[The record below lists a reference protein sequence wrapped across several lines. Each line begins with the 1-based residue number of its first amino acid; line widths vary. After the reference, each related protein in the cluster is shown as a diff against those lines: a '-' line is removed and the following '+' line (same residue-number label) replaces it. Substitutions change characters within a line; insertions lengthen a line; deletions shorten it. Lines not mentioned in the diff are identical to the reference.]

1 MSRLFKGHNLL
12 APPPSPPP
20 SRTHTLEYR
29 KESTYINII
38 ITNFF
43 IERLFYNSLAR
54 AVPSIDGWELRHNT
68 ERTQS
73 VTQSEFL
80 YNLGVTNLYGIF
92 FIKFTKDFPN
102 KIFIRGFPS

>member
-1 MSRLFKGHNLL
+1 MPPTH
-12 APPPSPPP
+12 PPP
-20 SRTHTLEYR
+20 LDCR

-73 VTQSEFL
+73 EFL